1 MNSSSAIDQLR
12 DLSHT
17 GSGWDPV
24 IDVFFFLASSMVIIW
39 RLEAISARGV
49 EGTILGTLFMPYFS
63 GLGNLLFVYVILRN
77 GGPGGEVL
85 INCVVNNA
93 TNITL
98 IVGLCGLIWPLV
110 LGGQRVVGR
119 GKTKA
124 PMKRPKKAETQ
135 VRLHRLS
142 LVFTMLA
149 MLFFT
154 GIAWALGRDGSYDQ
168 GEGWTLIGIFLFWQA
183 FHVFEVLKDNV
194 RQGSSWHPLIAL
206 DLFMIAGASLV
217 LYFSVEWLVEWMMAA
232 QSGFFSAQQL
242 GLLTG
247 WLMVLPNAIVAFY
260 YAWRRKS
267 EVVFASQFGDAHI
280 CIPLCIGLYAAFA
293 TMPVAP
299 AAIAGLLF
307 ILAVCV
313 VNLASL
319 AFFGKL
325 HRWTAAFLVL
335 DYIVYLIFLA

>member
-1 MNSSSAIDQLR
+1 MNSSSAIEQLR
-12 DLSHT
+12 ELSHT
-17 GSGWDPV
+17 GSAWDPL

-98 IVGLCGLIWPLV
+98 IVGLCGIIWPLA
-110 LGGQRVVGR
+110 LGTRKTSKATS
-119 GKTKA
+119 KTKA
-124 PMKRPKKAETQ
+124 PVKLASGGGKADTQ

-154 GIAWALGRDGSYDQ
+154 GISWALGRDGNYDM
-168 GEGWTLIGIFLFWQA
+168 GDGWTLIGLFLFWQA

-194 RQGSSWHPLIAL
+194 RQGSSWSPLIIF
-206 DLFMIAGASLV
+206 DLGMIAGASLV
-217 LYFSVEWLVEWMMAA
+217 LYFSVEWLVEWIMSV
-232 QSGFFSAQQL
+232 QSGFFSSQQL

-247 WLMVLPNAIVAFY
+247 WLMVLP
-260 YAWRRKS
+260 
-267 EVVFASQFGDAHI
+267 
-280 CIPLCIGLYAAFA
+280 
-293 TMPVAP
+293 
-299 AAIAGLLF
+299 
-307 ILAVCV
+307 
-313 VNLASL
+313 
-319 AFFGKL
+319 
-325 HRWTAAFLVL
+325 
-335 DYIVYLIFLA
+335 